1 MNSDLKNKY
10 NLGGFT
16 VSKLASSKAMQQG
29 RSHIHPA
36 SQHSSQQN
44 RLTWPVWPSYFS
56 TDWFTVHAQPML
68 VLHCASYEYP
78 KQPVLRPSTHI
89 LSFWLAWMRCSI

>member
-44 RLTWPVWPSYFS
+44 RSDLAGLAVVFF
-56 TDWFTVHAQPML
+56 DRLVHNPCLCKLSKQ
-68 VLHCASYEYP
+68 
-78 KQPVLRPSTHI
+78 QPVLRPSTHI

>member
-16 VSKLASSKAMQQG
+16 IKQACKLKGHAAGAIPSIQPAM
-29 RSHIHPA
+29 PA
-36 SQHSSQQN
+36 SKIGLAGLAVVFFD
-44 RLTWPVWPSYFS
+44 RL
-56 TDWFTVHAQPML
+56 VHNPCLCKLSKQ
-68 VLHCASYEYP
+68 
-78 KQPVLRPSTHI
+78 QPVLRPSTHI